1 MMRKTIAAL
10 AALLPMAVVAPASAQ
25 EPHCNPSGN
34 QAELNACAAEDFAK
48 ADKALNDTW
57 QALLRKE
64 ATDKV
69 FIARLRTAQK
79 AWLAFRDAELEA
91 HFACDSDDSRICWG
105 SMEGMS
111 YLMRK
116 KDLTQQR
123 TKMLKDMLEHGH
135 GHYR

>member
-1 MMRKTIAAL
+1 MKWLKLVITAAFLAAAL
-10 AALLPMAVVAPASAQ
+10 PAAAQ
-25 EPHCNPSGN
+25 EPRCNPSGN
-34 QAELNACAAEDFAK
+34 QAELNACAADDFNK
-48 ADKALNDTW
+48 ADKELNTTW

-64 ATDKV
+64 AADQV
-69 FIARLRTAQK
+69 FIAKLRAAQK

-91 HFACDSDDSRICWG
+91 HFACEGNDSRMCWG

-111 YLMRK
+111 FMMRK

-135 GHYR
+135 GHYM

>member
-1 MMRKTIAAL
+1 MIRHWIGAFAL
-10 AALLPMAVVAPASAQ
+10 MTALTPALAQ
-25 EPHCNPSGN
+25 EPRCNPSGN
-34 QAELNACAAEDFAK
+34 QAELNECAADDLIK
-48 ADKALNDTW
+48 ADKELNTTW

-64 ATDKV
+64 AADKV
-69 FIARLRTAQK
+69 FIAKLRAAQK

-91 HFACDSDDSRICWG
+91 HFACDSDNPRVCWG

-111 YLMRK
+111 FLMRK

-135 GHYR
+135 GHYQ

>member
-1 MMRKTIAAL
+1 MRGIKMLAAAALGL
-10 AALLPMAVVAPASAQ
+10 AALAPASAQ
-25 EPHCNPSGN
+25 EPRCKRSGS
-34 QAELNACAAEDFAK
+34 QAELNACAADDFK
-48 ADKALNDTW
+48 RADKELNATW

-64 ATDKV
+64 AADKV
-69 FIARLRTAQK
+69 FTAKLRTAQK

-91 HFACDSDDSRICWG
+91 HFACDSDDSRMCWG

-135 GHYR
+135 GHYQ